1 MSSIAEMQ
9 ALLAEIQEY
18 LGEAYRVT
26 GVAARRAEDSVAV
39 LAELGRTHPEQLVPP
54 ELAHAREQ
62 ISEGLAQI
70 AATAEALDRYTDL
83 L

>member
-1 MSSIAEMQ
+1 
-9 ALLAEIQEY
+9 
-18 LGEAYRVT
+18 
-26 GVAARRAEDSVAV
+26 
-39 LAELGRTHPEQLVPP
+39 VPP

-70 AATAEALDRYTDL
+70 AATAEALDRYTNL